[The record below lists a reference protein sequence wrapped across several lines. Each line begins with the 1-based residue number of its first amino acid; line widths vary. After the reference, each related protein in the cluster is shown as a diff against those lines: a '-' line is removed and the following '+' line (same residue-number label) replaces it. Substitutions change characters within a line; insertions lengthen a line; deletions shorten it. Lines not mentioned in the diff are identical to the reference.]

1 MIENYLKILLYNTE
15 QQAAIIAPPK
25 PLRIIAGP
33 GTGKTRTLVGRIEA
47 FIKEHDIPPSRI
59 LALTFTNK
67 AAHELTERLQ
77 ANGQHGVQAMTFHSL
92 AAKLLRRY
100 WQDDFR
106 ILTESEQ
113 NELLQKILNS
123 AEQKQRAEIVADWEI
138 LAERDF
144 CTDGVRSFRSAL
156 SEGRLRELLT
166 KYHTALQQENAL
178 DFNQLQVRL
187 LSLWRD
193 QPEVLR
199 QCQKLFAAALVDE
212 YQDVSSLQIELVR
225 QLVQPHE
232 NITVVGDSDQ
242 TIYAWRGARATSME
256 EFTQLF
262 PEAVTVSLTQN
273 YRNPAAV
280 LRGAQT
286 LIAHNSERQNVELS
300 ATKNSETKISLWETR
315 STAEEIEVVLSLLE
329 KQVGSIAHMHHAD
342 ELDTDGE
349 EKRSFSE
356 IAILYRT
363 QVQGKVLESA
373 LTKQGYPVQRS
384 SGEHFWQRKEVSAFL
399 ETLTQLRERGELPAE
414 QKLSQFLAAQ
424 IAAVDVPNAQK
435 KRLQQLISVAVAF
448 DDLPFAEALAQ
459 FLDEAALQQEA
470 DNVLVADAINLLTL
484 HAAKGLEFPVVCLVG
499 LSEGVL
505 PSKQYAQ
512 DEQGI
517 AEERRLL
524 YVGMTRAQEEL
535 HLVTNGE
542 RSRFLTEIGEDCL
555 TWAEL
560 DEKKVSRIRRKEA
573 KEAQG
578 KLF

>member
-1 MIENYLKILLYNTE
+1 MFNAE
-15 QQAAIIAPPK
+15 QQSAISAACK

-33 GTGKTRTLVGRIEA
+33 GTGKTRTLVGRIEN
-47 FIKEHDIPPSRI
+47 FVTQDQILPSRI

-77 ANGQHGVQAMTFHSL
+77 ANGQHGVQALTFHAL

-100 WQDDFR
+100 WQADVQ

-113 NELLQKILNS
+113 SELLQKILNT
-123 AEQKQRAEIVADWEI
+123 AEQKQRVEIVADWEI

-144 CTDGVRSFRSAL
+144 CADSVRSFRSAL
-156 SEGRLRELLT
+156 SEERLRELLANY
-166 KYHTALQQENAL
+166 KTALQEQNAL

-187 LSLWRD
+187 LQLWRE

-199 QCQKLFAAALVDE
+199 NCQELFSAVLVDE

-232 NITVVGDSDQ
+232 NLTVVGDSDQ

-262 PEAVTVSLTQN
+262 PEATTVSLTQN

-280 LRGAQT
+280 LRGTQT

-300 ATKNSETKISLWETR
+300 ATKNSETRIKLWETR

-349 EKRSFSE
+349 EKRSLSE

-363 QVQGKVLESA
+363 QAQGKVLEAA

-384 SGEHFWQRKEVSAFL
+384 SGEQFWQRKEVGAFL
-399 ETLTQLRERGELPAE
+399 ETLAQLRERGELPAE

-424 IAAVDVPNAQK
+424 VANVDVPAIQK

-448 DDLPFAEALAQ
+448 DDLSFVEALAQ

-470 DNVLVADAINLLTL
+470 DNVLAADAINLLTL

-499 LSEGVL
+499 LTKGVL

-512 DEQGI
+512 HEQGI

-542 RSRFLTEIGEDCL
+542 QSRFLAEIAEDCL
-555 TWAEL
+555 MRAEL
-560 DEKKVSRIRRKEA
+560 DEQKVRRVRRREA
-573 KEAQG
+573 KEAQM